1 MRTMNNGVI
10 NVIKAS
16 AGSGK
21 TYNLARIYIAN
32 LLGTPTGATV
42 VLNEQTCDKFKL
54 RKGPM
59 NYHRHLLAITFT
71 NKATNEMK
79 ERIIKELYLLSKNE
93 GDFSND
99 FKVMF
104 EYSDFNDV
112 VVAAQKALKS
122 ILFDY
127 ANFNVS
133 TIDSFFQNILRNF
146 ARELDRDYNYDL
158 QVDDEYATRVAVH
171 EFLLELGDNTP
182 KQAAINQW
190 VKAFILNNINNKE
203 EWNFFG
209 KSGDLEEFASIIH
222 KEFFSK
228 RHADVINYLSDI
240 GNGSKISKVATFRK
254 LIAKAYNDQKDKF
267 DKSIEDLRAFFPAHS
282 IAVSDINQRLT
293 LAKIVNGTVNELGS
307 SEKTFRQYAQ
317 SEKAL
322 TSVLKAPASKN
333 VLQNDI
339 DDFKKLISKMINH
352 LDRSRFFDNVLHNI
366 WNLGLLGKINEKL
379 EQYRKDTNTIL
390 IADTNELIGK
400 ALESGAHFIYEHV
413 GNKFNNYM
421 IDEFQDTSEKQYQN
435 FDPLIRESLSKNYSN
450 LIIGDEKQSIYR
462 FRNSDSSLLRDKI
475 DTDFA
480 GYINPGTLKKNYRSF
495 KSIVDFNNGLFE
507 KIINDYTQNAPA
519 YTSLIKT
526 YANISQKKHKKGT
539 GYVTVNFVPNEGG
552 IKSKIFRALPAYI
565 NSILERGYKMSEIAI
580 LVSMKAEGREIIENI
595 MRYND
600 SQTGSDK
607 KRRINVI
614 STESLMLMNSPSVK
628 LILSVLR
635 FLEISQYHLPEDND
649 ETINDDFNK
658 FLKRRVS
665 EQRFFRILHDFE
677 ASVQNAAKDSDM
689 GELLHQVIEKERE
702 ENKDVDY
709 TKQFAN
715 YFESSQEL
723 MPDKKSQL
731 SNLVNIVDKIIAK
744 YILTSHNSDDNQEL
758 ENSYILA
765 FVDVVHDFAAKHNG
779 GTIREFLQYWDANPN
794 SFTIG
799 SSSSLDAVNVMTI
812 HKSKGL
818 EFKCIIIP
826 YAHWQIDKLNDV
838 FWIQDHDWIDNCAS
852 LGITITDNSLVPPL
866 IPVSTSIL
874 NSTGL
879 FNDMVLEEKER
890 CLIDNINKLYVAL
903 TRPKEELHVFAL
915 GPKSLNELKCDKG
928 IKDIKYTSDLLLKFV
943 PEIQIEEKPAEVK
956 DVAYSLD
963 YIADDTEPSED
974 VDVEKLN
981 AMSCS
986 FGTQA
991 TVTLT
996 DEEDDT
1002 AAIVKDYWVSPQV
1015 LPVHVTVHQSSS
1027 ARTDEGLRM
1036 HAIFG
1041 TIKSEHDFDKAIA
1054 FARNNNLLDKNSYW
1068 NEDRLTQL
1076 IDTIKCDNLLSEWFS
1091 DDNVC
1096 YNERKISFP
1105 SKDEKKAGTFEHRR
1119 PDRIVRR
1126 PNGDILVIDYKFGTN
1141 YTLKVLNKYKKQV
1154 SYYVQLMR
1162 QMGHHN
1168 VVGYIWYPRSGKI
1181 ERVGID

>member
-1 MRTMNNGVI
+1 MNNGVV

-42 VLNEQTCDKFKL
+42 VLNDQTCDKFKL
-54 RKGPM
+54 RKGPF

-79 ERIIKELYLLSKNE
+79 ERIIKELHLLSKNE
-93 GDFSND
+93 GDFSKD

-104 EYSDFNDV
+104 EYSDFNEV

-133 TIDSFFQNILRNF
+133 TIDSFFQSILRNF

-158 QVDDEYATRVAVH
+158 QVDDEYATSVAVH
-171 EFLLELGDNTP
+171 EFLLELGDNNS
-182 KQAAINQW
+182 KQAAINEW

-209 KSGDLEEFASIIH
+209 KSGDLEGFASIIH
-222 KEFFSK
+222 KEFFRK

-254 LIAKAYNDQKDKF
+254 LIAKARNDHKELFK
-267 DKSIEDLRAFFPAHS
+267 KSIEELREFFPAHS
-282 IAVSDINQRLT
+282 IPVSDINQRLT
-293 LAKIVNGTVNELGS
+293 LAKIVNGTVNELSS
-307 SEKTFRQYAQ
+307 SEKTFRGYAQ
-317 SEKAL
+317 SDKAL
-322 TSVLKAPASKN
+322 TSVLKAPSSKN
-333 VLQNDI
+333 VSQADVE
-339 DDFKKLISKMINH
+339 DFKKLISKMIHH
-352 LDRSRFFDNVLHNI
+352 LDQSRFFDNVLHNI

-379 EQYRKDTNTIL
+379 EDYRKDTNTIL

-435 FDPLIRESLSKNYSN
+435 FDPLIRESLSKSYNN

-462 FRNSDSSLLRDKI
+462 FRNSDPSLLRDRI
-475 DTDFA
+475 DKDFT
-480 GYINPGTLKKNYRSF
+480 GYIQAGTLKKNYRSF
-495 KSIVDFNNGLFE
+495 RSIVDFNNCLFE
-507 KIINDYTQNAPA
+507 KIIDDYTQNAPSYA
-519 YTSLIKT
+519 SLIKT
-526 YANISQKKHKKGT
+526 YANISQKKNKKET

-552 IKSKIFRALPAYI
+552 VKSNIFRAMPAYI
-565 NSILERGYKMSEIAI
+565 NSILERGYKMSDIAI

-600 SQTGSDK
+600 SLTGSDK
-607 KRRINVI
+607 KRRINVV

-635 FLEISQYHLPEDND
+635 FLEISQYHMPEDND
-649 ETINDDFNK
+649 DTINDDFKK

-677 ASVQNAAKDSDM
+677 ASVQSAGSDSDM
-689 GELLHQVIEKERE
+689 GELLHQVIEKEMN

-709 TKQFAN
+709 TQQFVN
-715 YFESSQEL
+715 YFELSQEL
-723 MPDKKSQL
+723 MPDKKAQL

-744 YILTSHNSDDNQEL
+744 YILTNRNTDDNQEL

-779 GTIREFLQYWDANPN
+779 GTIREFLQYWDSNPN

-826 YAHWQIDKLNDV
+826 YAHWQIDKLNEV
-838 FWIQDHDWIDNCAS
+838 FWVQDHDWISHSAS
-852 LGITITDNSLVPPL
+852 LGITIDDNSLVPPL
-866 IPVSTSIL
+866 IPISTSTL

-879 FNDMVLEEKER
+879 FNDLVLAEKER

-915 GPKSLNELKCDKG
+915 SSKSQKELKCDKD

-943 PEIQIEEKPAEVK
+943 PEIEINEKSAEVNDVSYTLDYRADDGTSTDDVEIEEIHAQ
-956 DVAYSLD
+956 
-963 YIADDTEPSED
+963 
-974 VDVEKLN
+974 
-981 AMSCS
+981 SCS
-986 FGTQA
+986 FGTPCSVK
-991 TVTLT
+991 TT
-996 DEEDDT
+996 DDDEDK
-1002 AAIVKDYWVSPQV
+1002 AAVVKDYWVSPQI
-1015 LPVHVTVHQSSS
+1015 LPVHVTVHQSNSTI
-1027 ARTDEGLRM
+1027 TDEGLRM

-1041 TIKSEHDFDKAIA
+1041 IIKSARDFDKAMA

-1068 NEDRLTQL
+1068 NETRFTQL
-1076 IDTIKCDNLLSEWFS
+1076 IETIKGDSLLNEWFS
-1091 DDNVC
+1091 DDNIC

-1105 SKDEKKAGTFEHRR
+1105 SKDKKKEGTFEHRR
-1119 PDRIVRR
+1119 PDRIVCR

-1141 YTLKVLNKYKKQV
+1141 DSPKTLTKYKNQV
-1154 SYYVQLMR
+1154 SYYVRLMR

-1181 ERVGID
+1181 VRVGVD